1 MLPDHELPSEIVGSD
16 AAAEAGHTGDAMSDP
31 HAERQSLEF
40 RPVDPSRIEPLLNVC
55 FPVESGCSF
64 FDDFP
69 SWNSERAL
77 WLSLVGP
84 DGRPAAAAGALPG
97 EWIVGPDGE
106 SMTIV
111 RIGGVVTHEAWR
123 GHGLASQLV
132 GTLVEHASSAGAR
145 ACVLWGQ
152 DSSLYRRLGFE
163 PLGRQVRAPL
173 AELVLAEERA
183 PEVLRLEEGFTG
195 AVFRAMGESRR
206 LGGGVTLTSAEEN
219 EMLRYRN
226 TRWAR
231 VLDAQGTL
239 RGYGAFGKGIDL
251 GFQLHEWGGSPEA
264 VRMIG
269 RWAHSLDARA
279 EIMGTKMGLEEIY
292 GALPGESVVES
303 LCMARVFD
311 PEVRALLAE
320 REDQLWFWGLDGV

>member
-1 MLPDHELPSEIVGSD
+1 
-16 AAAEAGHTGDAMSDP
+16 MSDP
-31 HAERQSLEF
+31 HAERQPLEF
-40 RPVDPSRIEPLLNVC
+40 RPVDPSRIEPLLNEC
-55 FPVESGCSF
+55 FPVEPGCSF

-77 WLSLVGP
+77 WVALLGP

-97 EWIVGPDGE
+97 EWIVGPDGA

-111 RIGGVVTHEAWR
+111 RIGGVVTHESWR

-152 DSSLYRRLGFE
+152 DSSLYRRIGFE
-163 PLGRQVRAPL
+163 PLGRQIRAPL
-173 AELVLAEERA
+173 AELVSGEDRA
-183 PEVLRLEEGFTG
+183 PGVLRLEEGFTG
-195 AVFRAMGESRR
+195 DVFRAMGESRR
-206 LGGGVTLTSAEEN
+206 RHGGVALSSAEED
-219 EMLRYRN
+219 EVLCYRN

-231 VLDAQGTL
+231 VLDAEGVL

-251 GFQLHEWGGSPEA
+251 GLQLHEWGGSPEA

-269 RWAHSLDARA
+269 RWAHSLHSDA
-279 EIMGTKMGLEEIY
+279 EIMGTQPHLEEIF
-292 GALPGESVVES
+292 GELPGQSVVES
-303 LCMARVFD
+303 LCLSKVFD
-311 PEVRALLAE
+311 PETRARLAV
-320 REDQLWFWGLDGV
+320 REDRLWFWGLDGV